1 MKGKREIASFLYLTI
16 GAIFA
21 AFAIEEFLVPVLVLD
36 GGVVGVSMII
46 SQLTGIK
53 LGILTFV
60 LNIPF
65 LIIGLKNMGK
75 GFFVSAIYSMILFS
89 IALSVFTDLRYV
101 TEEALLGV
109 VFGGVLLGLGVGF
122 VLRGGGCLDGTE
134 TIALLLS
141 KKTSFSVG
149 QVVFIINIFI
159 YATAGILFG
168 WDRALYSLLTY
179 FISFKII
186 DMVEEGLDQGKA
198 AMIITQN
205 GEELADEIYKK
216 LGRTCTI
223 MDGQGLISSDKKC
236 ILYCV
241 ITRIEVANLRKIVS
255 ESNES
260 AFVTI
265 TDVSEIVGNHVKK
278 TPGDDTEAI
287 LH

>member
-1 MKGKREIASFLYLTI
+1 
-16 GAIFA
+16 
-21 AFAIEEFLVPVLVLD
+21 
-36 GGVVGVSMII
+36 
-46 SQLTGIK
+46 
-53 LGILTFV
+53 
-60 LNIPF
+60 
-65 LIIGLKNMGK
+65 
-75 GFFVSAIYSMILFS
+75 MILFS

-241 ITRIEVANLRKIVS
+241 ITRIEVATLRKIVS

>member
-241 ITRIEVANLRKIVS
+241 ITRIEVATLRKIVS

-278 TPGDDTEAI
+278 TPGENI
-287 LH
+287 Q

>member
-101 TEEALLGV
+101 TEDALLGV

-241 ITRIEVANLRKIVS
+241 ITRIEVATLRKIVS

>member
-65 LIIGLKNMGK
+65 LIVGLKNMGK

-241 ITRIEVANLRKIVS
+241 ITRIEVATLRKIVS

-278 TPGDDTEAI
+278 TPNENI
-287 LH
+287 Q

>member
-65 LIIGLKNMGK
+65 LIIGLKNIGK

-101 TEEALLGV
+101 TEDALLGV

-141 KKTSFSVG
+141 KKSAFSVG

-241 ITRIEVANLRKIVS
+241 ITRIEVATLRKIVS

>member
-16 GAIFA
+16 GAVFA

-46 SQLTGIK
+46 SQLTGIT

-65 LIIGLKNMGK
+65 LIVGLKNMGK
-75 GFFVSAIYSMILFS
+75 GFFIAAIYSMILFS
-89 IALSVFTDLRYV
+89 VSLAVFTDLKYV
-101 TEEALLGV
+101 TEDALLGV

-134 TIALLLS
+134 TVALLLS
-141 KKTSFSVG
+141 RKSSFSVG

-159 YATAGILFG
+159 YATAGFLFG

-205 GEELADEIYKK
+205 GEELAGEIYKK
-216 LGRTCTI
+216 LGRTCTM

-241 ITRIEVANLRKIVS
+241 ITRIEVATLRKIVR

-278 TPGDDTEAI
+278 TPNENAQ
-287 LH
+287 

>member
-1 MKGKREIASFLYLTI
+1 
-16 GAIFA
+16 
-21 AFAIEEFLVPVLVLD
+21 
-36 GGVVGVSMII
+36 
-46 SQLTGIK
+46 
-53 LGILTFV
+53 
-60 LNIPF
+60 
-65 LIIGLKNMGK
+65 
-75 GFFVSAIYSMILFS
+75 MILFS

-216 LGRTCTI
+216 LGRTCTL

-241 ITRIEVANLRKIVS
+241 ITRIEVATLRKIVS

-278 TPGDDTEAI
+278 TPGENIQWGFTLKLKSVI
-287 LH
+287 ICCTI